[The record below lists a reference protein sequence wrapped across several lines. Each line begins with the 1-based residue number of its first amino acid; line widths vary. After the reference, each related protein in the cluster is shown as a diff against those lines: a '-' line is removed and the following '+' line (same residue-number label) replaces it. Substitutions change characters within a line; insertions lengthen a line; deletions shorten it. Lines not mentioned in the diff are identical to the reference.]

1 MYLSLYRLYDR
12 SILTSEVDIKF
23 SNSNAYAEQGD
34 AYTKT
39 STS

>member
-1 MYLSLYRLYDR
+1 MYLSLYRLYNR
-12 SILTSEVDIKF
+12 SILTREVDIKS
-23 SNSNAYAEQGD
+23 SNSNACAEQGD